1 MESIMKKYSKYI
13 GIIVVI
19 IVVVCIA
26 AVNIHFDYGR
36 NILEL
41 KLNTEYSTGGYT
53 VVPKRVEV
61 LSSEELKEEYSY
73 LGDIDGLLD
82 SRKNEYS
89 MILVHSRVR
98 YDTDSEVR
106 KSQSNFRIQSGALSQ
121 GICLEMYK
129 AMNDSFDKT
138 QCIQGEWY
146 DIVYPY
152 IINEKL
158 MNDYSADKVKKLKF
172 QLVVSQNPI
181 VYYILY

>member
-1 MESIMKKYSKYI
+1 MKKYSKYI
-13 GIIVVI
+13 GIIIVI

-53 VVPKRVEV
+53 VVPEKVEI
-61 LSSEELKEEYSY
+61 LSSDE
-73 LGDIDGLLD
+73 LLD
-82 SRKNEYS
+82 SMENEYS
-89 MILVHSRVR
+89 MILIHSRVR
-98 YDTDSEVR
+98 YDTDSEIR

-129 AMNDSFDKT
+129 TINTSFDRNS
-138 QCIQGEWY
+138 CVQGEWY

-152 IINEKL
+152 IITGKL
-158 MNDYSADKVKKLKF
+158 MNNYSVDKVKKIKYQLDYTSFLKYKRA
-172 QLVVSQNPI
+172 S
-181 VYYILY
+181 YYLY

>member
-1 MESIMKKYSKYI
+1 MKKYSKYI
-13 GIIVVI
+13 GIIIVI

-53 VVPKRVEV
+53 VVPEKVEI

-73 LGDIDGLLD
+73 LGDIDELLD
-82 SRKNEYS
+82 SRENEYS
-89 MILVHSRVR
+89 MILIHSRLR
-98 YDTDSEVR
+98 YDTDSEIR

-129 AMNDSFDKT
+129 TINASFDRNS
-138 QCIQGEWY
+138 CVQGEWY

-152 IINEKL
+152 IITGKL
-158 MNDYSADKVKKLKF
+158 MNNYSVDKVKKIKY

-181 VYYILY
+181 VYYILN